1 MQQQRQDS
9 WLPVSP
15 VTARL
20 WALESMADT
29 VSRRQRR
36 LAPAVRR
43 LAFAMTRRLRG
54 RSGTVRRPRRAA
66 RSQVTAAPGAG
77 LTD

>member
-1 MQQQRQDS
+1 MERTGS
-9 WLPVSP
+9 WMPVSP

-29 VSRRQRR
+29 VSGRRRR

-43 LAFAMTRRLRG
+43 LAVAMTRRIIGG
-54 RSGTVRRPRRAA
+54 RSGATPGPREVERPRIA
-66 RSQVTAAPGAG
+66 VTRRDGA
-77 LTD
+77 